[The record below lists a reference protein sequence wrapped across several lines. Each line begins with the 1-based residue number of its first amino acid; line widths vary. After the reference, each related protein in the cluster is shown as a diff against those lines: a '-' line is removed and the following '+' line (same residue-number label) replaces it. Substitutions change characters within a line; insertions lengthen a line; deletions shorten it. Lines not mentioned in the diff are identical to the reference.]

1 MTRPTLRPLINII
14 NTIIVRH
21 NNPLRLRL
29 ARSNISNMM
38 TALYNSNLKPTI
50 SIPAAFRHRC
60 WWADADGTH
69 RPVAALI
76 QPGAVEFLDLLVFHP
91 LVVEQDALA
100 GGVPARDDFAAR
112 ARADGGA
119 AMREGRHGHC
129 WARFVLQYFVE
140 QRRQGQIRAGV
151 WGDADGR
158 LAGWL

>member
-1 MTRPTLRPLINII
+1 MTRPTLRPLINTI
-14 NTIIVRH
+14 NTIIVRDSH
-21 NNPLRLRL
+21 PLRLRL

-38 TALYNSNLKPTI
+38 TALYDGNLKTTI
-50 SIPAAFRHRC
+50 PIPAAFRHRR
-60 WWADADGTH
+60 WADADGTH

-76 QPGAVEFLDLLVFHP
+76 QPSAVEFLDLLVFHP

-119 AMREGRHGHC
+119 MREGRHGHC

-140 QRRQGQIRAGV
+140 QRPKGLGFGAMVAEGC
-151 WGDADGR
+151 
-158 LAGWL
+158 